1 MLVIMCDYKAVNCS
15 LHSRMSESVK
25 YGRWEAEDVKRV
37 LEAFRNSNIGLNA
50 VSHKYS
56 VPKAT
61 LKRHLDGKNYF
72 AVENTQVM
80 VAWKCSPTC
89 GRETS

>member
-1 MLVIMCDYKAVNCS
+1 
-15 LHSRMSESVK
+15 MSKSVK
-25 YGRWEAEDVKRV
+25 YGRWEAKDVKRV
-37 LEAFRNSNIGLNA
+37 LKAFQNSDIGLNA

-61 LKRHLDGKNYF
+61 LKRHVDGKNYF
-72 AVENTQVM
+72 GVENTQVM
-80 VAWKCSPTC
+80 VAWRYSPTC